1 MTDRAMT
8 GAKSGRAGAAGPAM
22 PEAAPGHVDAAGPA
36 PLVALH
42 EVSVAFHGRRV
53 LDNVSL
59 RVAEGEIVT
68 LVGLNGSGKSTLVRT
83 ILGLIEPDGGRVLPR
98 PGLRIGYTPQRFAPD
113 PALPLTVARF
123 LALGA
128 VVPRSR
134 LRDMLEQV
142 GAGTVLDSPM
152 AAVSGGELHR
162 VLLARALLREPDL
175 LVLDE
180 PVSGVDVAGQ
190 SDLYRLIGRIRD
202 RHGCGVLLVSHD
214 LHLVMAATDTVICLN
229 HHVCCTGRPSAVIRN
244 PEFVSLF
251 GSRTAEALAVY
262 AHHHDH
268 RHDSAGG
275 VVPVAHGN
283 GAPGDR

>member
-1 MTDRAMT
+1 MQ
-8 GAKSGRAGAAGPAM
+8 AKTT
-22 PEAAPGHVDAAGPA
+22 
-36 PLVALH
+36 PLVALRN
-42 EVSVAFHGRRV
+42 VSVGFDGRWV
-53 LDNVSL
+53 LDDVTMA
-59 RVAEGEIVT
+59 VAAGEIVT
-68 LVGLNGSGKSTLVRT
+68 LIGPNGSGKTTLART
-83 ILGLIEPDGGRVLPR
+83 VLGLMRPDRGTVATR
-98 PGLRIGYTPQRFAPD
+98 PGLRVGYTPQRFAPD

-128 VVPRSR
+128 SR
-134 LRDMLEQV
+134 RPSDVERILDEV
-142 GAGTVLDSPM
+142 GVGRVLNGQL
-152 AAVSGGELHR
+152 AALSGGELHR
-162 VLLARALLREPDL
+162 VLLARALLRRPDL

-275 VVPVAHGN
+275 VVPVAPGN